1 MLFLYKTSDED
12 FATLAAKTLR
22 EHGIE
27 VHMKSIPAISGVG
40 SPDYPEYD
48 LHVCNDGDFDHA
60 KRLLIS
66 IGAVDSAPVALPSKR
81 ATVWIILASLA
92 AIATVLLLLS

>member
-12 FATLAAKTLR
+12 FATLAVKTLR

-27 VHMKSIPAISGVG
+27 VHMKSIPAMTGSGLPG
-40 SPDYPEYD
+40 FAEYD
-48 LHVCNDGDFDHA
+48 LYVCNDGDFDQA

-66 IGAVDSAPVALPSKR
+66 IGAVDPAPVALPSKR
-81 ATVWIILASLA
+81 ATLWIIVASLA
-92 AIATVLLLLS
+92 AVAIVLLLLS